1 MNMIEDVQPAV
12 GVPTSCL
19 VIIYIYIIL
28 YLFIWCISADKY
40 LLARLRHIL
49 FEFFEDDVAF
59 ALSVGQLSDLVGWLS
74 LLL

>member
-1 MNMIEDVQPAV
+1 M

-19 VIIYIYIIL
+19 VIIYIYIYYMYIL
-28 YLFIWCISADKY
+28 SLFIWCISADKY

>member
-1 MNMIEDVQPAV
+1 MIEDVQPAV

-19 VIIYIYIIL
+19 VIIYIDIIIL